1 MKIVLLEAKSLGDDV
16 DLSVFDKLGEV
27 VRYDFSTEEDT
38 PEKVEDADIIVVNKV
53 LMNEQTLSGAKNLKM
68 IAITATGY
76 NMIDKAYTDS
86 HGIAVA
92 NVRGYST
99 DSVAQ
104 HTFALALG
112 LLDQVYHYDN
122 YVKSGNYIKSDV
134 FCCFDHMIYELAGK
148 TWGIIGLGAIGR
160 KVADIA
166 KVFGCK
172 VIYYSTTGKN
182 QNPDYDSVS
191 LDELLSQSDI
201 LSIHAPLNETTRNFM
216 DMEKFSKM
224 KPSAL
229 LINVARGAIINERDL
244 TDALNNNIIAGAGL
258 DVFSAEPMKADNP
271 VLEVKDKS
279 KLLVTPH
286 IAWATVEARQRC
298 ADEVALNIE
307 AFLRGEARNL
317 IP

>member
-16 DLSVFDKLGEV
+16 DLSSFDKLGEV
-27 VRYDFSTEEDT
+27 VSYDLSTEEDT
-38 PEKVEDADIIVVNKV
+38 PSKVEDADIIVVNKV
-53 LMNEQTLSGAKNLKM
+53 QMNEQTLSGAKNLKM

-86 HGIAVA
+86 RGIVVA

-112 LLDQVYHYDN
+112 LLGQISHYDH
-122 YVKSGNYIKSDV
+122 YVKSGNYVKSDV
-134 FCCFDHMIYELAGK
+134 FCNFDNKIYELAGK

-166 KVFGCK
+166 KVFGCR

-182 QNPDYDSVS
+182 QNPDYESVS
-191 LDELLSQSDI
+191 LDDLLAQSDI
-201 LSIHAPLNETTRNFM
+201 LSIHAPLNDTTRNFM
-216 DMEKFSKM
+216 TMDKLTKM

-229 LINVARGAIINERDL
+229 LINVARGPVVNERDL
-244 TDALNNNIIAGAGL
+244 ADALNSNIIAGAGL

-271 VLEVKDKS
+271 VLEVKDPT

-307 AFLRGEARNL
+307 AFLRGEERNL